1 MNGSGLSRTNTSP
14 PSQVGKLLTHMAND
28 NDLDLAFRNSL
39 AVAGRTGTLSQR
51 MRGTAAEGRCSA
63 KTGTIDGVS
72 ALSGY
77 CKSRSGLVAFS
88 ILMNNIN
95 NDDRPQRPGRDGGS
109 DRAVQALDAPP

>member
-1 MNGSGLSRTNTSP
+1 
-14 PSQVGKLLTHMAND
+14 MAQD
-28 NDLDLAFRNSL
+28 NDLDRAFRKSL
-39 AVAGRTGTLSQR
+39 AVAGRTGTLSGR

-88 ILMNNIN
+88 ILMNSIN
-95 NDDRPQRPGRDGGS
+95 TTTARNAQ
-109 DRAVQALDAPP
+109 DAMAAAIARYRR